1 MPRDDSRRV
10 MTRHDSSGF
19 TTARADA
26 PSPVP
31 RARSFAPRV
40 PCVPRVSSSRASVV
54 SRAGAERTARAT
66 VTRMARGAVRRGATA
81 TRASVPRTRARASAG
96 RGGASRARAR
106 AASSSSASSAR
117 SEEATTSEGVR
128 YHTWRGH
135 RVGYRS
141 SGREGTPIVL
151 IHGFGVSSF
160 QFRDNVRALGAK
172 HRVYA
177 LDLVGFGTSDQP
189 DVPYNM
195 EFWRDQVIDFVEN
208 VVGEPAVL
216 VGNSI
221 GSLAAVHVASASPKS
236 TKGIALINCAG
247 GMNNKVKRL
256 DGDFDGYGWQ
266 YKAIVPIFNVVLAV
280 IDTVLKIEPIA
291 KPLFNNVR
299 GEENVRGALGN
310 VYMDSSRVDDALV
323 KSICGAANREG
334 AFKAFVN
341 ILTGP
346 AGPRP
351 EELMPKVT
359 CPILILW
366 GSKDTITPL
375 DFPLGQ
381 YFFNLPKTRAGRTDF
396 IQFDGEGHCVQDDNP
411 KLVNDAIDNWIATL
425 GA

>member
-1 MPRDDSRRV
+1 M
-10 MTRHDSSGF
+10 
-19 TTARADA
+19 
-26 PSPVP
+26 
-31 RARSFAPRV
+31 
-40 PCVPRVSSSRASVV
+40 
-54 SRAGAERTARAT
+54 
-66 VTRMARGAVRRGATA
+66 
-81 TRASVPRTRARASAG
+81 
-96 RGGASRARAR
+96 
-106 AASSSSASSAR
+106 
-117 SEEATTSEGVR
+117 
-128 YHTWRGH
+128 
-135 RVGYRS
+135 
-141 SGREGTPIVL
+141 L

>member
-1 MPRDDSRRV
+1 MMLRRAA
-10 MTRHDSSGF
+10 
-19 TTARADA
+19 TT
-26 PSPVP
+26 S
-31 RARSFAPRV
+31 
-40 PCVPRVSSSRASVV
+40 
-54 SRAGAERTARAT
+54 
-66 VTRMARGAVRRGATA
+66 RGAARRE
-81 TRASVPRTRARASAG
+81 RASAG
-96 RGGASRARAR
+96 RRRRARAMPTRRRTR
-106 AASSSSASSAR
+106 ATAEASTSD
-117 SEEATTSEGVR
+117 EEVK

-135 RVGYRS
+135 RVGYRA
-141 SGREGTPIVL
+141 SGDEGRAIVL

-160 QFRDNVRALGAK
+160 QFRDNVRALGER

-189 DVPYNM
+189 DVPYAM

-221 GSLAAVHVASASPKS
+221 GSLAAVHVAAESPK
-236 TKGIALINCAG
+236 TTAGIALINCAG

-266 YKAIVPIFNVVLAV
+266 YKAVVPIFSVVLAI
-280 IDTVLKIEPIA
+280 IDAVLKVEPIA
-291 KPLFNNVR
+291 KPLFESVR
-299 GEENVRGALGN
+299 GEENVRGALAN
-310 VYMDSSRVDDALV
+310 VYMNPIRVDDGLV
-323 KSICGAANREG
+323 NSICGAANREG

-351 EELMPKVT
+351 EELMPRVA
-359 CPILILW
+359 CPMLILW

-381 YFFNLPKTRAGRTDF
+381 YFLNLPKTRQTSRTDF
-396 IQFDGEGHCVQDDNP
+396 IQFEGEGHCVQDDNP
-411 KLVNDAIDNWIATL
+411 KLVNDALTDWVAAL
-425 GA
+425 